1 MKGSTVHL
9 PSLREVEKEVE
20 NGEKED
26 EREGGREEDVDW
38 CIVEAEGTER
48 EVERASVRVSP
59 MAISAFSSTTE
70 DQGILSNPS
79 MPLTNLKQS

>member
-9 PSLREVEKEVE
+9 PSLLEEVEGEGEKEVE
-20 NGEKED
+20 K
-26 EREGGREEDVDW
+26 EEDVDW

-48 EVERASVRVSP
+48 ASLIVSP

-70 DQGILSNPS
+70 YQGIHP
-79 MPLTNLKQS
+79 QI